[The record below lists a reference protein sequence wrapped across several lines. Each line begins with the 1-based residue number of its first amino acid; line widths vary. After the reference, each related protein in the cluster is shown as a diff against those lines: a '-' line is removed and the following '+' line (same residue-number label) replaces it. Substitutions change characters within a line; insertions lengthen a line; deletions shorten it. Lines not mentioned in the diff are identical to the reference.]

1 MLPAMLL
8 IVGATLLMSIHSL
21 TRINA
26 WKERGFDARDIR
38 WKLIISI
45 AGIVGTG
52 AGVLSYMGSG
62 NMYTSAT
69 IAIAGYLMAFAST
82 VDVMLLKI
90 PSEPTQLSALLGAVL
105 FYFSIPSLIP
115 ENYMSLFFWGIV
127 LIAFGVCTLLRML
140 GDADMKIFIA
150 FFFLFAW
157 WLPPTELIVATLLMA
172 VLGLVTSVLAKI
184 FNLGVEK
191 TLDEAMRWNPETRKN
206 EAIPAT
212 TRVEKN
218 KKKKRK
224 FFPFGPSILVAF
236 VSVAIYASYNSII
249 IPSIY

>member
-1 MLPAMLL
+1 MLL
-8 IVGATLLMSIHSL
+8 IVGATLIMSIHSL
-21 TRINA
+21 TRIKA

-52 AGVLSYMGSG
+52 IGFFAYMGSG

-69 IAIAGYLMAFAST
+69 IAIAGYLMVFAST
-82 VDVMLLKI
+82 IDVMLLKI
-90 PSEPTQLSALLGAVL
+90 PSEPTQLSSLLGAVL
-105 FYFSIPSLIP
+105 FYFSIPSLIA
-115 ENYMSLFFWGIV
+115 ENYMSLFFWGII
-127 LIAFGVCTLLRML
+127 LIAFGVCSLLRML

-172 VLGLVTSVLAKI
+172 ILGLVTSVLANF

-191 TLDEAMRWNPETRKN
+191 TLKESMKWNPETKRN
-206 EAIPAT
+206 EAVKTT

-218 KKKKRK
+218 KTKTRK

-236 VSVAIYASYNSII
+236 VGVAIYASYNSII
-249 IPSIY
+249 IPTIH